1 MFVVVIVIRFRGYI
15 KYANSNLKELGIL
28 IKRLLIKGSYFSSG
42 NHPPKYI
49 SANKYFSFFTNHEIN
64 PNTIKSVHSIVGK
77 HNYV

>member
-15 KYANSNLKELGIL
+15 KYANSNPKELGIL
-28 IKRLLIKGSYFSSG
+28 IKHLLIKGSYFSSG
-42 NHPPKYI
+42 NHTPKYI

-64 PNTIKSVHSIVGK
+64 PHTIKSVHSIVGK